1 MNFTGLIFG
10 QDGEKDLIKIC
21 DQVNELS
28 AEGCAFRAR
37 LFALGVVVI
46 EPSRVLVK
54 SFGDIF
60 KVVALK
66 TQELFS
72 KLSRNESF
80 GTRALILTEFLI
92 KAPSVVVFALCAL
105 IRVASVLIY
114 HLGQTIFC
122 PSEMRTFEDEN
133 QIYPE
138 RDRINPKKTMSFIDR
153 ELKPGLDRIWK
164 KDLKAYKMFLMLL
177 SCLK

>member
-10 QDGEKDLIKIC
+10 QDGGKDLIKIC

-80 GTRALILTEFLI
+80 GTRALILTEFVI
-92 KAPSVVVFALCAL
+92 KAPSVVVFALCVP

-122 PSEMRTFEDEN
+122 PSAMRTFEDEY
-133 QIYPE
+133 QIYAE
-138 RDRINPKKTMSFIDR
+138 RDRKNPKETRPTIARDA
-153 ELKPGLDRIWK
+153 LDHMWK
-164 KDLKAYKMFLMLL
+164 KVPKAYKMFLMVL
-177 SCLK
+177 SSLK